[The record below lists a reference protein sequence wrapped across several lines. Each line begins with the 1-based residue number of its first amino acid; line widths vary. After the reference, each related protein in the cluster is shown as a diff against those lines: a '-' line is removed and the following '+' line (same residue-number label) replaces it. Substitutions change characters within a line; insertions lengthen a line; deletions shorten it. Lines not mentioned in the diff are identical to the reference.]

1 MLVCC
6 FQGIYC
12 TQMTEGYMKCEIQE
26 VRSLEH
32 PAMSE
37 SLRGLDLISS
47 NSKVVPAQ
55 HFYQNIS
62 ESPADVSYCP
72 VEKLTSI
79 IENPSYNMTIPE
91 PVGVAQISDLTLEM
105 QDGYLPAPNFVQNNL
120 VVKDSDSYK
129 PQSAS
134 PTNA

>member
-1 MLVCC
+1 
-6 FQGIYC
+6 
-12 TQMTEGYMKCEIQE
+12 MTEGYMRCEIHE

-37 SLRGLDLISS
+37 KHGLDLISS

-72 VEKLTSI
+72 VERLASI
-79 IENPSYNMTIPE
+79 IENPFYNMTIPE
-91 PVGVAQISDLTLEM
+91 PVGVAPISDLTLEM
-105 QDGYLPAPNFVQNNL
+105 QDAYLPAPNFVQYNF
-120 VVKDSDSYK
+120 VVKNPDVYK
-129 PQSAS
+129 SQSAS
-134 PTNA
+134 LTNA

>member
-26 VRSLEH
+26 VHSLEH
-32 PAMSE
+32 PAMPE
-37 SLRGLDLISS
+37 SLRGLDLITS

-62 ESPADVSYCP
+62 ESPADVS

-79 IENPSYNMTIPE
+79 IENPSYNMTMPE

-105 QDGYLPAPNFVQNNL
+105 QDAYLPAPNFVQNNF
-120 VVKDSDSYK
+120 VVKDSDGYK
-129 PQSAS
+129 QQSAS